1 MTNKIFIDYFNNIV
15 KINDFE
21 ISLIHFQTLEPS
33 IALPQRFTEF
43 YVSDDDNEEQYVI
56 FEDEKYSVYEHKVRG
71 ELLATV
77 TKIDEYKTYQKKI
90 SKLAELDVA
99 FETSKKIIVKNGVT
113 LEIKNREIFLSKIKI
128 VGRVDVNPE
137 TVYCYYQNE
146 DGVGYSIAAHPIVLQ
161 KIYNKYFKHTRQTG
175 TEEFVSD
182 HNKVLEIRYKSK
194 INNATTLEQLDFD
207 FEFENPNGITIE
219 INETANEMLADSSV
233 PEFIKDFINKLKD
246 EEGNIHLI
254 EVLND

>member
-1 MTNKIFIDYFNNIV
+1 MIIKFKKNGLSEKVINSSIFNSQKDLDDFNAANTSEMV
-15 KINDFE
+15 DFTGFHYLEGEQSGYEVYKLISGVPALITQKEYEEFESIEVE
-21 ISLIHFQTLEPS
+21 I
-33 IALPQRFTEF
+33 
-43 YVSDDDNEEQYVI
+43 
-56 FEDEKYSVYEHKVRG
+56 EK
-71 ELLATV
+71 
-77 TKIDEYKTYQKKI
+77 KKI

-113 LEIKNREIFLSKIKI
+113 IEIKNREIFLSKIKI
-128 VGRVDVNPE
+128 VGRVDANPE

-175 TEEFVSD
+175 TQEFVSD
-182 HNKVLEIRYKSK
+182 HNKVLETRYKSK

-207 FEFENPNGITIE
+207 LEFENPTGITIE
-219 INETANEMLADSSV
+219 INETANEMLADSGV

-254 EVLND
+254 QVLND